1 MSDLQRRPARHL
13 LRPVAVGL
21 CSLLLGC
28 GALAATPAATLVATP
43 PVHPE
48 KWPAARSR
56 GLVDAKLEARI
67 SALLQQMSVAEK
79 VGQMIQADVS
89 TIEPDDLRQFPLGSI
104 LAGGGSGVHGDPRAT
119 PAAWLKQAQG
129 FRAVSLESRPG
140 HVPIPIIFGI
150 DAVHGHNNV
159 VGATLFPHNIGLGAA
174 HDPELLRR
182 IGQATAEEVAATGID
197 WTFAPTLATPQDLRW
212 GRTYE
217 GYSED
222 PEIVRR
228 YATAMV
234 EGLQGPAELNRKLQ
248 AGHIAAS
255 AKHFMA
261 DGGTRDGVDEGDARL
276 SESELIATHAQG
288 YPAAID
294 AGVLT
299 VMASYSSW
307 FGEKMHANHAL
318 LTDVLKSR
326 MGFDGFVVGDWN
338 GHAQI
343 PGCSKDR
350 CAAAINAGIDMVM
363 APQDWKALFQN
374 MVAQVGSG
382 EISRAR
388 LDDAVRRILR
398 VKFKLG
404 AFDPERPYDGR
415 LELIG
420 SAAHRALA
428 REAVRKS
435 LVLLKNDGVL
445 PIKASAHVLVTG
457 LADDIGSQAGGW
469 TIGWQ
474 GTGNKKVDFPGGE
487 SILAGIKAALLAGG
501 GTLYYESNGPYTDVA
516 AARIDA
522 AIVIFGEKP
531 YAEMMGDIKLPLF
544 NDRAALTELTRFH
557 KLGIPVV
564 AVFLSG
570 RPLWV
575 NPELNLSNAFVAA
588 WLPGTEGGGIAD
600 VLLGDAAGKP
610 HVDFTGKL
618 PYPWPCS
625 ALLPPYTTRDD
636 YKTPLFPRGY
646 GLSYTQH
653 ATLGPLS
660 ESLDGHGC
668 AAAES

>member
-1 MSDLQRRPARHL
+1 MRTTVFNRRWRQSLAAVL
-13 LRPVAVGL
+13 LA
-21 CSLLLGC
+21 C
-28 GALAATPAATLVATP
+28 GALAGTPEPSRVAQP
-43 PVHPE
+43 QVHPE

-56 GLVDAKLEARI
+56 GLVDAESEARI
-67 SALLQQMSVAEK
+67 SELLQQMSVAEK

-89 TIEPDDLRQFPLGSI
+89 TIEPGDLRQFPLGSI

-119 PAAWLKQAQG
+119 PAAWLKLAQE
-129 FRAVSLESRPG
+129 FRAASLETRAG
-140 HVPIPIIFGI
+140 HMPIPVIFGI

-174 HDPELLRR
+174 HDPELVRR

-197 WTFAPTLATPQDLRW
+197 WSFAPTLATPQDPRW
-212 GRTYE
+212 GRLYE

-222 PEIVRR
+222 AELVRR
-228 YATAMV
+228 YASSMV
-234 EGLQGPAELNRKLQ
+234 EGLQGPADLNHKLQ

-255 AKHFMA
+255 AKHFVA
-261 DGGTRDGVDEGDARL
+261 DGGTRDGVDEGDAQL
-276 SESELIATHAQG
+276 SEAELIATHAQG

-299 VMASYSSW
+299 VMASFSSW
-307 FGEKMHANHAL
+307 NGQKMHANRTL
-318 LTDVLKSR
+318 LTDVLKGR

-338 GHAQI
+338 GHALI
-343 PGCSKDR
+343 PGCSRDR
-350 CAAAINAGIDMVM
+350 CALAINAGVDMVM
-363 APQDWKALFQN
+363 APQDWKALFRN

-382 EISRAR
+382 EISSAR

-428 REAVRKS
+428 RQAVRES

-445 PIKASAHVLVTG
+445 PIKSSARVLVTG
-457 LADDIGSQAGGW
+457 AADDIGMQAGGW

-474 GTGNKKVDFPGGE
+474 GTGNKKADFPGGE
-487 SILAGIKAALLAGG
+487 SIVAGIKAALLAGG
-501 GTLYYESNGPYTDVA
+501 GTLFHEPNGPYTDVV

-544 NDRAALTELTRFH
+544 NDRAALTELIRFH

-564 AVFLSG
+564 AVFLAG

-575 NPELNLSNAFVAA
+575 NPELNQSNAFVVA

-600 VLLGDAAGKP
+600 VLMADAAGKP
-610 HVDFTGKL
+610 RVDFTGKL

-646 GLSYTQH
+646 GLSYTH
-653 ATLGPLS
+653 RATLGPLS
-660 ESLDGHGC
+660 ETLDGQAC
-668 AAAES
+668 KVAAP